1 MPEPETLATWLRD
14 FSERAVVPPLS
25 EDFVRVVDDR
35 IASRMPEIAADP
47 MLTEDLHN
55 STRAQ
60 WRSFAASLLADHALI
75 LPPAAADLARSL
87 ARRGMDLSALL
98 KVYRTAYQAVFQF
111 LTDVTDALDETA
123 PARDE
128 VLKFMW
134 SRAEQ
139 WLDDS
144 VESLIETFY
153 AERHQLIEGEL
164 LRRTQLVNDLLRGT
178 AADVGLASTELS
190 HAFTHWQTG
199 FVVWAASADGADSA
213 ERLLDFANQTA
224 RALRAP
230 RPLTLMTGSRELWFW
245 VASPSKPEN
254 LALAEL
260 AGPLTDAQTRLAH
273 GVPARGLPGF
283 RSSHVEARA
292 AQRVSLEAVFPPP
305 ILDYRDVELL
315 CLVADSPELVRRMVD
330 REIGDLCGADK
341 NLTQV
346 RDTLL
351 AHYENGLN
359 VEATAERLFVHK
371 NTVRYRL
378 ARAEELLGH
387 PLAERAAKVEL
398 ALRYVELFGLPP
410 Q

>member
-1 MPEPETLATWLRD
+1 MPPETLATWLRE

-25 EDFVRVVDDR
+25 DEFVRMVDAR
-35 IASRMPEIAADP
+35 ITSQIPEIAGDP

-60 WRSFAASLLADHALI
+60 WRSFATNLVTDHAFG
-75 LPPAAADLARSL
+75 LPPAAAELARSL
-87 ARRGMDLSALL
+87 ARRGLDLSVLL
-98 KVYRTAYQAVFQF
+98 KVYRAAHQAVFQYF
-111 LTDVTDALDETA
+111 ADVTDALDETA
-123 PARDE
+123 PPRDE

-139 WLDDS
+139 WMNDS
-144 VESLIETFY
+144 VEALIETFY

-164 LRRTQLVNDLLRGT
+164 LRRTQLVNDLLRGS
-178 AADVGLASTELS
+178 AANVDQASTELS
-190 HAFTHWQTG
+190 HAFAHWQTG
-199 FVVWAASADGADSA
+199 FVLWASSADGVDSA
-213 ERLLDFANQTA
+213 ERLLDLANQTA

-245 VASPSKPEN
+245 VASASQPELRSLTQ
-254 LALAEL
+254 LAAPLA
-260 AGPLTDAQTRLAH
+260 DAQTRLAH

-283 RSSHVEARA
+283 RNSHVEARA
-292 AQRVSLEAVFPPP
+292 AQRVSIEAVRPPT

-315 CLVADSPELVRRMVD
+315 CLVADSPDLVRRMVI
-330 REIGDLCGADK
+330 REIGDLCAADK

-346 RDTLL
+346 RETLM
-351 AHYENGLN
+351 AHYANGLN
-359 VEATAERLFVHK
+359 VEATAEQLFVHK

-378 ARAEELLGH
+378 TRAEELLGH

-398 ALRYVELFGLPP
+398 ALRYVELFGPP
-410 Q
+410 SR